1 MQTPQNKALF
11 QKVILQFSQDF
22 VCSEI
27 RWNEKKIENIW
38 HTERQGCV
46 LHLETIK
53 DVLCTR
59 VKLLTI
65 GIGRAKSC
73 ILCIQFKLP
82 NGVYVP
88 ISRDY
93 VEWYSHFL
101 KIQYYYKE
109 SPEVHMKMVS
119 IS

>member
-27 RWNEKKIENIW
+27 QWNRKKNIW
-38 HTERQGCV
+38 HTERQACV

-73 ILCIQFKLP
+73 ILCIRFKLP
-82 NGVYVP
+82 NRVYRP
-88 ISRDY
+88 IRRDY
-93 VEWYSHFL
+93 VEWYSHF
-101 KIQYYYKE
+101 
-109 SPEVHMKMVS
+109 
-119 IS
+119 